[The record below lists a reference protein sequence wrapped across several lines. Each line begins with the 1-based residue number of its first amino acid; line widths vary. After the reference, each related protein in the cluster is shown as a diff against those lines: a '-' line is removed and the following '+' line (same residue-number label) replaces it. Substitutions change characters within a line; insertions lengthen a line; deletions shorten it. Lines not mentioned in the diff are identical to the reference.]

1 MAKEVFHSIG
11 EMHEKFYPNRTL
23 EDLASEAGSELCPK
37 FIRGYSISRVS
48 TNKSN
53 PKMGLI
59 EITKPP
65 NLYHGIEKLSD
76 VVKRFYTK
84 RGFEVKQQ
92 ENYGMIIASK
102 DKEIYWISIFN
113 HYSEF
118 SIYISEGINFKNLAK
133 N

>member
-1 MAKEVFHSIG
+1 MVKEVFHHIG
-11 EMHEKFYPNRTL
+11 EIHKKFYPNSIL
-23 EDLASEAGSELCPK
+23 ENLASEAVSELCPT
-37 FIRGYSISRVS
+37 FVRGYPISRVS
-48 TNKSN
+48 TNESN

-76 VVKRFYTK
+76 AVKRFYTK
-84 RGFEVKQQ
+84 RGFKVKQK

-102 DKEIYWISIFN
+102 DKEIYWITLFN

-118 SIYISEGINFKNLAK
+118 SIYISEGIDFKNLVK